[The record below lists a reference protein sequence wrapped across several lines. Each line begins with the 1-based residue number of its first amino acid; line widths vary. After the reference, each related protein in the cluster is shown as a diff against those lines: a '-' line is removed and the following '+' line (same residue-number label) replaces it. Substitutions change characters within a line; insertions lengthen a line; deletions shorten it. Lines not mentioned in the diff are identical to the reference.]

1 MEMNQVRYFLALCEE
16 KHFTRAAAR
25 CGVAQPSLTT
35 AMKKLEQEFGG
46 SLFDR
51 RRGEPTEL
59 GLLVRPFL
67 QGIAWNAATA
77 MSRAQSL
84 TATTAPEAEINGAA
98 DTPFPAAAMPADAT
112 LARPA
117 VGRDAI
123 KWMPLERDARKGVS
137 AME

>member
-35 AMKKLEQEFGG
+35 AIKKLEQEFGG

-59 GLLVRPFL
+59 GYLVRPFL

-77 MSRAQSL
+77 TSRAQSF
-84 TATTAPEAEINGAA
+84 ASTTAPEAEVNGA
-98 DTPFPAAAMPADAT
+98 DTPFPAAAMPENGG
-112 LARPA
+112 LAQPA
-117 VGRDAI
+117 VDAI
-123 KWMPLERDARKGVS
+123 KWMPIERDARKAIS

>member
-35 AMKKLEQEFGG
+35 AIKKLEQEFGG

-77 MSRAQSL
+77 MSRAQEF
-84 TATTAPEAEINGAA
+84 TTAPEAEVNGAA
-98 DTPFPAAAMPADAT
+98 DTPFPAPAMPDNGA
-112 LARPA
+112 LARPD
-117 VGRDAI
+117 GI
-123 KWMPLERDARKGVS
+123 KWMPVEHHVRKGIS
-137 AME
+137 AMD

>member
-35 AMKKLEQEFGG
+35 AIKKLEQELGG
-46 SLFDR
+46 TLFDR

-77 MSRAQSL
+77 AARAQGF
-84 TATTAPEAEINGAA
+84 TAAAGADEINGAEA
-98 DTPFPAAAMPADAT
+98 SLPAATKDEDGMPA
-112 LARPA
+112 RPN
-117 VGRDAI
+117 VGRDSI
-123 KWMPLERDARKGVS
+123 KWMPVERDVRKGFS
-137 AME
+137 AVE